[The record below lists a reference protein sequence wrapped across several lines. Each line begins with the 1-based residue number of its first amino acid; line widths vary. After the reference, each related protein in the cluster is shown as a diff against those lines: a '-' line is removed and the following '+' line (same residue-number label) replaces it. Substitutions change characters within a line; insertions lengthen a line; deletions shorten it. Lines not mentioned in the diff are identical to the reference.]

1 MALELGTTT
10 SPIPSALQNKSI
22 GDDSLELY
30 PDIRQPVYMVVIY
43 SMAYGIIFLFA
54 LFGNIVV
61 VAVVIRNRRMH
72 NLTNLFIVNLAVAD
86 ILVAVFCMPITLLQ
100 SLYNGEYSIYY
111 ARKTRPC
118 NIHKF
123 LKL

>member
-1 MALELGTTT
+1 MSQLVKMASELGTTT
-10 SPIPSALQNKSI
+10 SAIPSYLHNKTTD
-22 GDDSLELY
+22 DDSLELL
-30 PDIRQPVYMVVIY
+30 PDIRQPVYMVVVY

-61 VAVVIRNRRMH
+61 VAVVLRNRRMH

-100 SLYNGEYSIYY
+100 SLYNGEYNY
-111 ARKTRPC
+111 
-118 NIHKF
+118 
-123 LKL
+123 

>member
-22 GDDSLELY
+22 EDDSLELY

-100 SLYNGEYSIYY
+100 SLYNGEYSIHYENTPMQY
-111 ARKTRPC
+111 KE
-118 NIHKF
+118 IF
-123 LKL
+123 